1 MSPSLRTAYS
11 TVDLPFVDAEARE
24 RWRKQL
30 DIEDV
35 YLQRHAA
42 LMEAAI
48 ARDGR
53 LPAAQ
58 PDPVQVWQFADG
70 LTLVA
75 LGGEVVVDY
84 ALRLA
89 KEYPQRRMW
98 VAGYSNDVF
107 GYVPSARVRREG
119 GYEGGDAMIY
129 YGRPAPFTER
139 VEEIIVAEVQSWSD
153 SPGCAARRFGSRT
166 MSWGHWG
173 ARQVK
178 KVTRRKFLGTVVA
191 GGALAGARPD
201 DFERSRRLVRAHR
214 RSRAAWRNAGAAHT
228 FPGMAGC
235 RRTRGGRARR
245 LDSQRQ
251 VVQRQERRGVRGFL
265 CLADRREALPG
276 HGQRDERADHLARRA
291 GHRARAT
298 RSSSRPTRSWRR

>member
-1 MSPSLRTAYS
+1 
-11 TVDLPFVDAEARE
+11 
-24 RWRKQL
+24 
-30 DIEDV
+30 V

-42 LMEAAI
+42 LMEGAI

-58 PDPVQVWQFADG
+58 PEPIQVWQFADG

-129 YGRPAPFTER
+129 YGRPAPFTEG
-139 VEEIIVAEVQSWSD
+139 VEEIIVSE
-153 SPGCAARRFGSRT
+153 
-166 MSWGHWG
+166 
-173 ARQVK
+173 VK
-178 KVTRRKFLGTVVA
+178 KRLG
-191 GGALAGARPD
+191 
-201 DFERSRRLVRAHR
+201 
-214 RSRAAWRNAGAAHT
+214 
-228 FPGMAGC
+228 
-235 RRTRGGRARR
+235 
-245 LDSQRQ
+245 
-251 VVQRQERRGVRGFL
+251 
-265 CLADRREALPG
+265 
-276 HGQRDERADHLARRA
+276 
-291 GHRARAT
+291 
-298 RSSSRPTRSWRR
+298 